1 MVETSH
7 NKCIPNVNHALALH
21 CIAIITIFWKWIHFD
36 DVGEKKWNQFK
47 EPADRSI
54 SVNFYGNIANE

>member
-1 MVETSH
+1 METSH

-21 CIAIITIFWKWIHFD
+21 CIAIITILEMDPFD
-36 DVGEKKWNQFK
+36 DVREKKWNQFK
-47 EPADRSI
+47 APDDRSI